1 MLYGYQTGHRY
12 ATVTP
17 EDTASKRLKDP
28 EIARIEDNVV
38 SSGDGR
44 HVVQWWYDGDMIGD
58 ISKIHMGISWNIH
71 WIYWWILCNIYIYI
85 GKPPSII
92 HKIHRSHPHLAAAQ
106 VERTIVA
113 IDVLGSYHQAIRSG
127 DLWSFRKV
135 PVWIHHALHESIGP
149 DLVWSQMRSIPQISL
164 QF

>member
-44 HVVQWWYDGDMIGD
+44 HVVQW
-58 ISKIHMGISWNIH
+58 
-71 WIYWWILCNIYIYI
+71 
-85 GKPPSII
+85 
-92 HKIHRSHPHLAAAQ
+92 
-106 VERTIVA
+106 
-113 IDVLGSYHQAIRSG
+113 
-127 DLWSFRKV
+127 
-135 PVWIHHALHESIGP
+135 
-149 DLVWSQMRSIPQISL
+149 
-164 QF
+164 